1 MSVLKNHDTPESGEI
16 RLLLENVFHDHG
28 VDFREYAPAS
38 LRRRIWNAV
47 RAEGLTT
54 VSGLQE
60 KVLRD
65 PAGLGR
71 LLLALTVNVT
81 SLFRDPGFFL
91 AFREKVAPLLRIHPF
106 IRLWCAGCA
115 TGEEVYSI
123 AILLEE
129 EGLYDRCRIYATD
142 MNEAVLRKAREGIFP
157 LSVMQEYTSNYLR
170 AGGKRPFSGYYTAAY
185 DHAIFRPSLKQHIVF
200 AQHNLV
206 TDTSFNEFNII
217 LCRNVMI
224 YFNQLLQKRVHQLL
238 YGSLIK
244 FGILGVGE
252 KESLRF
258 TPHEGDYAELDSRAK
273 IYRKVR

>member
-91 AFREKVAPLLRIHPF
+91 AFREKVAPLLRTHPF

-142 MNEAVLRKAREGIFP
+142 MNEAVLQKAREGIFP

-206 TDTSFNEFNII
+206 MDTSFNEFNII

-224 YFNQLLQKRVHQLL
+224 YFNQSLQKRVHQLL

-244 FGILGVGE
+244 FGTLGMGE